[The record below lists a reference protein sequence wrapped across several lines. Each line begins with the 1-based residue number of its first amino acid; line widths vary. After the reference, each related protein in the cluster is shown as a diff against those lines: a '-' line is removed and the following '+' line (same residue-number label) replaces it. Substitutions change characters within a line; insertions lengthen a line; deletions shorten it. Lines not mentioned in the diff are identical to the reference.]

1 MARRDDSVIFVEPAV
16 SLRGAVA
23 VPGDKSISHR
33 AVLIGSI
40 GEGETVVTGFG
51 RSDDTESTVNAMRAL
66 GVRIDDEGPD
76 RLRIHGVGLRGL
88 QPPDG
93 PVDCGNAGTLVRLL
107 AGILAGQQ
115 WRQFELVGDESL
127 SARPMGRI
135 ADPLTQMGA
144 GVETADG
151 HLPLGIDGRP
161 LHGMTY
167 ELPVASAQVKS
178 CVLLAGLY
186 ADGETTVVEPV
197 PTRDHTER
205 MLRAAGARI
214 RTSPGRVTIEP
225 AERLDLGE
233 VTVPGDFS
241 SAAPLILAA
250 TLLPGSELIVT
261 GVGVNPT
268 RTGFLDVLER
278 MGARIAV
285 FNRRTVAGE
294 PVADLEITHAE
305 LVAAEIEPAEVPRL
319 VDELPLFVLAASM
332 ARGTSRV
339 RGAAEL
345 RAKESDRIEVV
356 ATGLRA
362 AGAHVTAREDGFTIR
377 GVPARPRGGRMDSA
391 GDHRIAML
399 GAVTGLASRDGVEVL
414 GAGAVAIS
422 FPGFFDLLDSL
433 GQR

>member
-1 MARRDDSVIFVEPAV
+1 VTVVAPAV

-23 VPGDKSISHR
+23 VPGDKSVSHR

-40 GEGETVVTGFG
+40 CEGETVVTGFG
-51 RSDDTESTVNAMRAL
+51 RSEDTLSTVGAMRAL
-66 GVRIDDEGPD
+66 GVRIDDEAPD

-88 QPPDG
+88 QPPEG
-93 PVDCGNAGTLVRLL
+93 PIDCGNAGTLVRLL

-127 SARPMGRI
+127 STRPMGRI
-135 ADPLTQMGA
+135 AEPLVQMGA
-144 GVETADG
+144 GVETAGG
-151 HLPLGIDGRP
+151 HLPLGIEGRP
-161 LHGMTY
+161 LHGIVY

-178 CVLLAGLY
+178 CLLLAGLY
-186 ADGETTVVEPV
+186 AEGETTVVEPV

-205 MLRAAGARI
+205 MLRAAGARV
-214 RTSPGRVTIEP
+214 RTAHGRVTVEP
-225 AERLDLGE
+225 AERLELGE
-233 VTVPGDFS
+233 VGVPGDIS

-268 RTGFLDVLER
+268 RIGFLDVLER

-294 PVADLEITHAE
+294 PVADLEVTHAE
-305 LVAAEIEPAEVPRL
+305 LVAAEIGPEEVPML
-319 VDELPLFVLAASM
+319 VDELPLFVLAAAM
-332 ARGTSRV
+332 AHGTSRV

-356 ATGLRA
+356 TAGLRA
-362 AGAHVTAREDGFTIR
+362 AGAHVAAREDGFTIR
-377 GVPARPRGGRMDSA
+377 GVPTRPRGGRMDSA
-391 GDHRIAML
+391 GDHRVAML

-414 GAGAVAIS
+414 GADAVAIS

-433 GQR
+433 AQR

>member
-1 MARRDDSVIFVEPAV
+1 MTFVAPAV

-23 VPGDKSISHR
+23 LPGDKSISHR

-40 GEGETVVTGFG
+40 CEGETVVRGFG
-51 RSDDTESTVNAMRAL
+51 SSADTLSTVRAMRAL
-66 GVRIDDEGPD
+66 GVGIEEDGADV
-76 RLRIHGVGLRGL
+76 LRVRGVGLRGL
-88 QPPDG
+88 RAPDG
-93 PVDCGNAGTLVRLL
+93 PIDCGNAGTLVRLL
-107 AGILAGQQ
+107 AGILAGQAWQ
-115 WRQFELVGDESL
+115 QFELVGDESL

-144 GVETADG
+144 GVESADG
-151 HLPLGIDGRP
+151 RLPLGIDGRP
-161 LHGMTY
+161 LRGIAY

-186 ADGETTVVEPV
+186 AEGETTVLEPV
-197 PTRDHTER
+197 RTRDHTER
-205 MLRAAGARI
+205 MLRAAGARV
-214 RTSPGRVTIEP
+214 RTAPGRIAVQP
-225 AERLDLGE
+225 AERLELGE
-233 VTVPGDFS
+233 VTVPGDIS

-285 FNRRTVAGE
+285 FNRRRVAEE
-294 PVADLEITHAE
+294 PVADVEVTHSE
-305 LVAAEIEPAEVPRL
+305 LVAAEIEPADVPRL

-332 ARGTSRV
+332 AHGTSRV

-345 RAKESDRIEVV
+345 RAKETDRIAAV
-356 ATGLRA
+356 ADGLRGL
-362 AGAHVTAREDGFTIR
+362 GAHVTARKDGFTVR
-377 GVPARPRGGRMDSA
+377 GVPARPRGGRMSAA

-399 GAVTGLASRDGVEVL
+399 AAVAGLASRDGVEVQ
-414 GAGAVAIS
+414 GAECVAVS

-433 GQR
+433 AQR

>member
-1 MARRDDSVIFVEPAV
+1 MTVVAPAV
-16 SLRGAVA
+16 SVRGAVA

-40 GEGETVVTGFG
+40 CEGETVVRGFG
-51 RSDDTESTVNAMRAL
+51 RSEDTMSTVNAMRAL
-66 GVRIDDEGPD
+66 GVEIEDDGAD
-76 RLRIHGVGLRGL
+76 TLRIQGAGLRGL
-88 QPPDG
+88 RAPDG
-93 PVDCGNAGTLVRLL
+93 PIDCGNAGTLVRLV
-107 AGILAGQQ
+107 AGILAGQEWQ
-115 WRQFELVGDESL
+115 QFELTGDESL
-127 SARPMGRI
+127 SSRPMGRI
-135 ADPLTQMGA
+135 ADPLAQMGA
-144 GVETADG
+144 GVETTDG
-151 HLPLGIDGRP
+151 HLPLGIDARP
-161 LHGMTY
+161 LQGIDY

-186 ADGETTVVEPV
+186 ADGETVVREPV

-205 MLRAAGARI
+205 MLRAAGARV
-214 RTSPGRVTIEP
+214 RTSPGRVAVER
-225 AERLDLGE
+225 AERLELGE
-233 VTVPGDFS
+233 VVVPGDIS
-241 SAAPLILAA
+241 SAAPLLLAA

-285 FNRRTVAGE
+285 FNRRTAAGE
-294 PVADLEITHAE
+294 PVADVEITHAE
-305 LVAAEIEPAEVPRL
+305 LVATEVEPEEVPRL

-332 ARGTSRV
+332 AHGDSRV

-345 RAKESDRIEVV
+345 RAKETDRIAAV

-362 AGAHVTAREDGFTIR
+362 LGAHVTGTPDGFRVR
-377 GVPARPRGGRMDSA
+377 GVPARPRGGRMGSA

-399 GAVTGLASRDGVEVL
+399 AAVAGLASRDGVRIE
-414 GAGAVAIS
+414 GAESVAIS

-433 GQR
+433 AQR

>member
-1 MARRDDSVIFVEPAV
+1 VTLVAPAA

-40 GEGETVVTGFG
+40 CEGETVVRGFG
-51 RSDDTESTVNAMRAL
+51 RSEDTESSVRAMRAL
-66 GVRIDDEGPD
+66 GVDVEDDGSD
-76 RLRIHGVGLRGL
+76 VLRIHGVGLRGL
-88 QPPDG
+88 RAPDG
-93 PVDCGNAGTLVRLL
+93 PIDCGNAGTLVRLL
-107 AGILAGQQ
+107 AGILAGQTWQ
-115 WRQFELVGDESL
+115 QFELVGDESL
-127 SARPMGRI
+127 STRPMGRI
-135 ADPLTQMGA
+135 AAPLVDMGA

-151 HLPLGIDGRP
+151 RLPLGIEGRP
-161 LHGMTY
+161 LHGITY

-186 ADGETTVVEPV
+186 AESETTVLEPV

-205 MLRAAGARI
+205 MLRAAGARVG
-214 RTSPGRVTIEP
+214 TAPGRVTVQP
-225 AERLDLGE
+225 AERLELGE
-233 VTVPGDFS
+233 ITVPGDVS

-278 MGARIAV
+278 MGARISV
-285 FNRRTVAGE
+285 FNRRTAGGE
-294 PVADLEITHAE
+294 PVADLEVTHAD
-305 LVAAEIEPAEVPRL
+305 LVATEIEPDEVPRL

-339 RGAAEL
+339 RGAQEL
-345 RAKESDRIEVV
+345 RAKESDRIAVV
-356 ATGLRA
+356 AEGMRS
-362 AGAHVTAREDGFTIR
+362 AGAHVAPRPDGFTIR
-377 GVPARPRGGRMDSA
+377 GVPARPRGGRMRSA
-391 GDHRIAML
+391 GDHRLAML
-399 GAVTGLASRDGVEVL
+399 AAVTGLVSRDGVQIE
-414 GAGAVAIS
+414 GAEAVAVS

-433 GQR
+433 AQR

>member
-1 MARRDDSVIFVEPAV
+1 VTVVTPAV

-40 GEGETVVTGFG
+40 CEGETVVRGFG
-51 RSDDTESTVNAMRAL
+51 RSADTMSTVQAMRAL
-66 GVRIDDEGPD
+66 GVAIDDDGVD
-76 RLRIHGVGLRGL
+76 GLRIGGVGLRGL
-88 QPPDG
+88 NAADG
-93 PVDCGNAGTLVRLL
+93 PIDCGNAGTLVRLL
-107 AGILAGQQ
+107 AGILAGQA

-135 ADPLTQMGA
+135 AEPLRQLGA

-151 HLPLGIDGRP
+151 RLPLGIEGRP
-161 LHGMTY
+161 LRAVVY

-186 ADGETTVVEPV
+186 AEGETTVLEPV

-205 MLRAAGARI
+205 MLRAAGAQL
-214 RTSPGRVTIEP
+214 TAKPGRVTIRP
-225 AERLDLGE
+225 AARLELGE
-233 VTVPGDFS
+233 VTVPGDIS

-278 MGARIAV
+278 MGARIAL
-285 FNRRTVAGE
+285 FNRRTAGGE
-294 PVADLEITHAE
+294 PVADVEVTHAD
-305 LVAAEIEPAEVPRL
+305 LVATEIEPEEVPRL

-339 RGAAEL
+339 RGAQEL
-345 RAKESDRIEVV
+345 RAKESDRIAAVTE
-356 ATGLRA
+356 GMRA
-362 AGAHVTAREDGFTIR
+362 VGAHVAARPDGFTIR
-377 GVPARPRGGRMDSA
+377 GVPARPRGGKMRSF
-391 GDHRIAML
+391 GDHRLAML
-399 GAVTGLASRDGVEVL
+399 GAVTGLASRDGVTVE
-414 GAGAVAIS
+414 GAEAVAVS

-433 GQR
+433 AQR

>member
-1 MARRDDSVIFVEPAV
+1 VTVVSPAV

-40 GEGETVVTGFG
+40 CEGETVVRGFG
-51 RSDDTESTVNAMRAL
+51 RSDDTASTVNAMRAL
-66 GVRIDDEGPD
+66 GAGIEEEGPD
-76 RLRIHGVGLRGL
+76 VLRIHGVGLRGL
-88 QPPDG
+88 RAPDG
-93 PVDCGNAGTLVRLL
+93 PIDCGNAGTLVRLL
-107 AGILAGQQ
+107 AGILAGQTWQ
-115 WRQFELVGDESL
+115 QFELVGDGSL

-135 ADPLTQMGA
+135 AEPLAELGA
-144 GVETADG
+144 GVETAKG
-151 HLPLGIDGRP
+151 RLPLGIEGRP
-161 LHGMTY
+161 LRGVAY

-186 ADGETTVVEPV
+186 AEGETTVLEPV

-205 MLRAAGARI
+205 MLRAAGARV
-214 RTSPGRVTIEP
+214 SAAPGRVTVQP
-225 AERLDLGE
+225 AERLALGE
-233 VTVPGDFS
+233 VVVPGDIS

-250 TLLPGSELIVT
+250 TLLPGSELIVS

-285 FNRRTVAGE
+285 FNRRSVAGE
-294 PVADLEITHAE
+294 PVADVEVTHAE
-305 LVAAEIEPAEVPRL
+305 LVAAEVEADEVPRL

-332 ARGTSRV
+332 AHGTSRV

-345 RAKESDRIEVV
+345 RAKETDRIAAV
-356 ATGLRA
+356 ADGLRGI
-362 AGAHVTAREDGFTIR
+362 GAHVTAREDGFTVR
-377 GVPARPRGGRMDSA
+377 GVPARPRGGRMSAA

-399 GAVTGLASRDGVEVL
+399 AAVAGLVSRDGVEVQ
-414 GAGAVAIS
+414 GAECVAVS

-433 GQR
+433 AQR

>member
-1 MARRDDSVIFVEPAV
+1 MTLVAPAV
-16 SLRGAVA
+16 SVRGAVA

-40 GEGETVVTGFG
+40 CEGETTVRGFG
-51 RSDDTESTVNAMRAL
+51 RSEDTLSTVRAMRAL
-66 GVRIDDEGPD
+66 GVEIEEDGADTLVIRG
-76 RLRIHGVGLRGL
+76 RGLRGL
-88 QPPDG
+88 RAPDA
-93 PVDCGNAGTLVRLL
+93 PIDCGNAGTLVRLL

-115 WRQFELVGDESL
+115 WQQFELVGDESL

-135 ADPLTQMGA
+135 AVPLAEMGA

-151 HLPLGIDGRP
+151 RLPLGIEGRP
-161 LHGMTY
+161 LRAIDY

-178 CVLLAGLY
+178 CVLVAGLY
-186 ADGETTVVEPV
+186 ADGETVVREPV

-205 MLRAAGARI
+205 MLRAAGARV
-214 RTSPGRVTIEP
+214 RTSPGRIAVQP
-225 AERLDLGE
+225 AERLALGE
-233 VTVPGDFS
+233 VVVPGDIS

-268 RTGFLDVLER
+268 RTGLIDVLER

-294 PVADLEITHAE
+294 PVADLEIAHAE
-305 LVAAEIEPAEVPRL
+305 LVATEVEPEEVPRL

-332 ARGTSRV
+332 ARGVSRV
-339 RGAAEL
+339 RGADEL
-345 RAKESDRIEVV
+345 RAKETDRIAAV
-356 ATGLRA
+356 AAGLRA
-362 AGAHVTAREDGFTIR
+362 VGAHVTETRDGFRIR
-377 GVPARPRGGRMDSA
+377 GVPARPRGGRMSSA

-399 GAVTGLASRDGVEVL
+399 AAVCGLASRDGVQIE
-414 GAGAVAIS
+414 GGESVAIS

-433 GQR
+433 AQR

>member
-1 MARRDDSVIFVEPAV
+1 VTVVAPAV
-16 SLRGAVA
+16 SVRGAVA

-40 GEGETVVTGFG
+40 CEGETVVRGFG
-51 RSDDTESTVNAMRAL
+51 RSEDTMSTVNAMRAL
-66 GVRIDDEGPD
+66 GVGIEDDGAD
-76 RLRIHGVGLRGL
+76 TLRIEGAGLRGL
-88 QPPDG
+88 RAPDG
-93 PVDCGNAGTLVRLL
+93 PIDCGNAGTLVRLL

-115 WRQFELVGDESL
+115 GQQFELTGDESL
-127 SARPMGRI
+127 SSRPMARI
-135 ADPLTQMGA
+135 ADPLAQMGA

-151 HLPLGIDGRP
+151 HLPLGIDARP
-161 LHGMTY
+161 LRGIDY

-178 CVLLAGLY
+178 CVLLGGLY
-186 ADGETTVVEPV
+186 ADGETVVREPV

-205 MLRAAGARI
+205 MLRAAGARV
-214 RTSPGRVTIEP
+214 RTSPGRV
-225 AERLDLGE
+225 AVERAARLELGE
-233 VTVPGDFS
+233 VVVPGDIS

-285 FNRRTVAGE
+285 FNRRTAAGE
-294 PVADLEITHAE
+294 PVADVEITHAE
-305 LVAAEIEPAEVPRL
+305 LVATEVEPEEVPRL

-332 ARGTSRV
+332 ARGDSRV

-345 RAKESDRIEVV
+345 RAKETDRISAVT
-356 ATGLRA
+356 TGLRA
-362 AGAHVTAREDGFTIR
+362 LGAHVTGTPDGFRVR
-377 GVPARPRGGRMDSA
+377 GVPARPRGGRMGSA

-399 GAVTGLASRDGVEVL
+399 AAVAGLASRDGVRIED
-414 GAGAVAIS
+414 AESVAIS

-433 GQR
+433 AQR

>member
-1 MARRDDSVIFVEPAV
+1 VTVVAPAV

-40 GEGETVVTGFG
+40 CEGETLVTGFG

-76 RLRIHGVGLRGL
+76 RLRVHGVGLRGL
-88 QPPDG
+88 QPVDG
-93 PVDCGNAGTLVRLL
+93 AVDCGNAGTLVRLL
-107 AGILAGQQ
+107 AGILAGQA

-161 LHGMTY
+161 LRGMTY

-186 ADGETTVVEPV
+186 ADDETTVVEPV

-214 RTSPGRVTIEP
+214 RTSPGRVTIQP
-225 AERLDLGE
+225 VERLELGE

-332 ARGTSRV
+332 AHGTSRV

-345 RAKESDRIEVV
+345 RAKESDRIDVV

-414 GAGAVAIS
+414 GADAVAIS

-433 GQR
+433 AQR

>member
-1 MARRDDSVIFVEPAV
+1 MTVVAPAV

-40 GEGETVVTGFG
+40 AEGETTVRGFG
-51 RSDDTESTVNAMRAL
+51 RSEDTESTVRAMRAL
-66 GVRIDDEGPD
+66 GVEIDDEGPD
-76 RLRIHGVGLRGL
+76 ALRVHGVGLRGL
-88 QPPDG
+88 RAPDASI
-93 PVDCGNAGTLVRLL
+93 DCGNAGTLVRLL

-115 WRQFELVGDESL
+115 WRQFELTGDESL
-127 SARPMGRI
+127 STRPMGRI
-135 ADPLTQMGA
+135 AEPLTQMGA
-144 GVETADG
+144 GVETAGG

-161 LHGMTY
+161 LRGITY
-167 ELPVASAQVKS
+167 EPPVASAQVKS

-186 ADGETTVVEPV
+186 ADGETTVVQPV

-205 MLRAAGARI
+205 MLRAAGARV
-214 RTSPGRVTIEP
+214 RTTPGGVTLEP
-225 AERLDLGE
+225 TDRLVLGE
-233 VTVPGDFS
+233 VNVPGDIS

-285 FNRRTVAGE
+285 FNRRTVNGE
-294 PVADLEITHAE
+294 PVADLGITHSE
-305 LVAAEIEPAEVPRL
+305 LVAAEIERDEVPRL

-332 ARGTSRV
+332 AHGTSV
-339 RGAAEL
+339 VHGAEEL
-345 RAKESDRIEVV
+345 RAKETDRIAAV
-356 ATGLRA
+356 ADGLRA
-362 AGAHVTAREDGFTIR
+362 LGAHVTAREDGFTVR
-377 GVPARPRGGRMDSA
+377 GVPTRPRGGRMSAA
-391 GDHRIAML
+391 GDHRVAML
-399 GAVTGLASRDGVEVL
+399 AAVAGLASRDGVTIE
-414 GAGAVAIS
+414 GAECVAVS

-433 GQR
+433 AQR

>member
-1 MARRDDSVIFVEPAV
+1 VTVVAPAV

-40 GEGETVVTGFG
+40 CEGETVVTGFG
-51 RSDDTESTVNAMRAL
+51 RSEDTMSTVDAMRAL
-66 GVRIDDEGPD
+66 GVRIDDEAPD

-88 QPPDG
+88 QPPEG
-93 PVDCGNAGTLVRLL
+93 PIDCGNAGTLVRLL

-127 SARPMGRI
+127 STRPMGRI
-135 ADPLTQMGA
+135 AEPLTQLGA
-144 GVETADG
+144 GVETAGG
-151 HLPLGIDGRP
+151 HLPLGIEGRP
-161 LHGMTY
+161 LRGIAY

-186 ADGETTVVEPV
+186 AEGETTVVEPV

-214 RTSPGRVTIEP
+214 RTSPGRVTIQP
-225 AERLDLGE
+225 AERLELGD
-233 VTVPGDFS
+233 VSVPGDIS

-268 RTGFLDVLER
+268 RIGFLDVLER

-305 LVAAEIEPAEVPRL
+305 LVAAEIGPEEVPGL

-332 ARGTSRV
+332 AHGTSRV

-356 ATGLRA
+356 TAGLRA

-391 GDHRIAML
+391 GDHRVAML
-399 GAVTGLASRDGVEVL
+399 GAVTGLASRDGVELL
-414 GAGAVAIS
+414 GADAVAIS

-433 GQR
+433 AQR

>member
-1 MARRDDSVIFVEPAV
+1 VTVVAPAV

-33 AVLIGSI
+33 AVLIGSVC
-40 GEGETVVTGFG
+40 EGETVVTGFG

-88 QPPDG
+88 QPLDG
-93 PVDCGNAGTLVRLL
+93 PIDCGNAGTLVRLV
-107 AGILAGQQ
+107 AGILAGQE

-127 SARPMGRI
+127 STRPMARI
-135 ADPLTQMGA
+135 AEPLTQMGA
-144 GVETADG
+144 GIETAGG

-161 LHGMTY
+161 LRGIVY
-167 ELPVASAQVKS
+167 EPPVASAQVKS

-186 ADGETTVVEPV
+186 AEGETTVAEPV

-205 MLRAAGARI
+205 MLRAAGARL
-214 RTSPGRVTIEP
+214 RTSPGRVTIQP
-225 AERLDLGE
+225 SERLELGE
-233 VTVPGDFS
+233 VTVPGDVS

-294 PVADLEITHAE
+294 PVADLEVTHAE
-305 LVAAEIEPAEVPRL
+305 LVAAEIEPGEVPRL

-332 ARGTSRV
+332 AHGTSRV

-356 ATGLRA
+356 ATGLRG

-377 GVPARPRGGRMDSA
+377 GVPTRPRGGRMDSA

-414 GAGAVAIS
+414 GADAVAIS

-433 GQR
+433 AQR